1 MPIQA
6 PEKSRLPPSWTH
18 RRMPALLAELTCYY
32 SELSGGGAGLNTAPE
47 LSGAPVSPALSQTEP
62 TRSPSSTTA
71 AIPASHRIAGGQ
83 AAQRFNIRKR

>member
-1 MPIQA
+1 
-6 PEKSRLPPSWTH
+6 
-18 RRMPALLAELTCYY
+18 MPALLAELTCYY

-47 LSGAPVSPALSQTEP
+47 LSGAGQSGTFTNRAHTIGAA
-62 TRSPSSTTA
+62 STTA